1 MSARLLANA
10 ALLLAFV
17 TGLTRAGDDE
27 ARTTDK
33 TIVTTR
39 TELSEKSSNDNSSTT
54 LNESGLEP
62 VRKTRAT
69 RVLFITTSGCERCQ
83 KELDRLQKPGGEFES
98 MRTRGWKIGPE
109 PSNHIQIVDADQIP
123 ELIKQ
128 LNVREY
134 PTVACISDGEIVRSF
149 KDGCSTPLDVWTFGW
164 LMKGE
169 SERPQAAI
177 PEAIRVQWTGQYPLR
192 GNHWSVEGDWNP
204 SKEKVIRHLHGE
216 NHLSQ
221 LGPYATVETW
231 SYEEV
236 RSLHDDLHEKYGG
249 GVSSGSF
256 TQSQQ
261 QNTGVNEFRG
271 GRKF

>member
-17 TGLTRAGDDE
+17 TGLTRAGENE

-33 TIVTTR
+33 SVVTTR
-39 TELSEKSSNDNSSTT
+39 TELSEKIANDNSSPQS
-54 LNESGLEP
+54 NESVREP
-62 VRKTRAT
+62 VQKSRST
-69 RVLFITTSGCERCQ
+69 RVIFITTKGCERCQ

-98 MRTRGWKIGPE
+98 MRSRGWKIGTE
-109 PSNHIQIVDADQIP
+109 PSNHIQIVDAEQIP

-128 LNVREY
+128 LNVREF

-149 KDGCSTPLDVWTFGW
+149 KDGCSTPLDSWTFGW

-177 PEAIRVQWTGQYPLR
+177 PEEIRVQWTGQYPLR

-204 SKEKVIRHLHGE
+204 SKEKVISHLRGE

-221 LGPYATVETW
+221 IGPYANIETW

-261 QNTGVNEFRG
+261 QNRGVSEFRG

>member
-27 ARTTDK
+27 ARTADK
-33 TIVTTR
+33 TVVTT
-39 TELSEKSSNDNSSTT
+39 TSKSSGIPSLDDVKSKP
-54 LNESGLEP
+54 GEP
-62 VRKTRAT
+62 ERASKARST
-69 RVLFITTSGCERCQ
+69 RVLFITAAGCERCQ
-83 KELDRLQKPGGEFES
+83 KELDRLQKPGGEFET

-109 PSNHIQIVDADQIP
+109 PSSHIQIVDAAQIP

-128 LNVREY
+128 LNVREF

-169 SERPQAAI
+169 SERPQAVI
-177 PEAIRVQWTGQYPLR
+177 PEEIRVQWTGQYPLR

-204 SKEKVIRHLHGE
+204 SKEKVISHLRGE

-221 LGPYATVETW
+221 LGPYASVETW

-261 QNTGVNEFRG
+261 QNRGVSEFRG